1 MGGARDTALAAG
13 RLWPLPTPALGS
25 SAPLAR
31 VLAARRSRRQLSGR
45 ALSEAEIGALAW
57 AAQGVTSREG
67 GRAAPSAG
75 ALYPVTLTVVEE
87 LATWRYLPSAHAL
100 APVRPGDA
108 RPRLASAAL
117 GQECVASAA
126 IVLGVTARPAV
137 LEARYG
143 GRAER
148 YCALEAGHVAQNVLL
163 VATALGLAAVPVAAF
178 DDDAVLAALALGRE
192 HLPLYLVPVGA
203 PAGEGA

>member
-1 MGGARDTALAAG
+1 MSGARDTALSAG
-13 RLWPLPTPALGS
+13 RLWPLPMPDPD

-31 VLAARRSRRQLSGR
+31 VLAARRSCRQLAGR
-45 ALSEAEIGALAW
+45 ALSEAEIGSLAW
-57 AAQGVTSREG
+57 AALGVTSREG

-100 APVRPGDA
+100 APVRAGDA
-108 RPRLASAAL
+108 RPRLAAAAL

-126 IVLGVTARPAV
+126 MVVGITARPAV

-163 VATALGLAAVPVAAF
+163 MATALGLAAVPVAAF
-178 DDDAVLAALALGRE
+178 DDDAVLAVLELGRE

-203 PAGEGA
+203 PASR